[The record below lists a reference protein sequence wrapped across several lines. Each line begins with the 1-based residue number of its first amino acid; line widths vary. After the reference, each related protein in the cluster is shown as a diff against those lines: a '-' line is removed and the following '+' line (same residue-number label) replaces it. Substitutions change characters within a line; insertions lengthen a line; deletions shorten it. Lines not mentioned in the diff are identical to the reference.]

1 MRNKKEIIKRNF
13 IAGMAKG
20 VGMGIGFSIISAII
34 VYILQKIIK
43 LNIPAISDYITYNK
57 ENKRGRCY
65 DRSFNLNFKC

>member
-43 LNIPAISDYITYNK
+43 LNIPAISEYITDIVAIVQK
-57 ENKRGRCY
+57 
-65 DRSFNLNFKC
+65 NL

>member
-34 VYILQKIIK
+34 VYILQKIMK
-43 LNIPAISDYITYNK
+43 LNIPAISDYITDIVAIVQK
-57 ENKRGRCY
+57 
-65 DRSFNLNFKC
+65 NL

>member
-20 VGMGIGFSIISAII
+20 VGFSIISAII

-43 LNIPAISDYITYNK
+43 LNIPAISDYITDIVAIVQK
-57 ENKRGRCY
+57 
-65 DRSFNLNFKC
+65 NL

>member
-34 VYILQKIIK
+34 VYILQK
-43 LNIPAISDYITYNK
+43 PAISDYITDIVAIVQK
-57 ENKRGRCY
+57 
-65 DRSFNLNFKC
+65 NL